1 MFFINTTR
9 IILGYENLVRN
20 SQEIKFNP
28 VISSFVFS
36 SRSKLDFNIK
46 RIREQLDK
54 IDYSRS
60 KRGLINGL
68 GSLVKFVSGNLDDN
82 DLQIINRNL
91 ERLHQNNKIEMEKI
105 NQFTV
110 FANHV
115 SKRFEEET
123 KIINQNIFETKQFME
138 RLEDIVDAQIA
149 FQNEINHSEQLLN
162 VLLMIERT
170 ISLAFQE
177 IPNLEIITHE
187 ELVKIHTFLETIYSS
202 EQLIPFNTKFS
213 FKQLEVAK
221 LSVFCTSQTINF
233 LLKIPILKP
242 HLASYFQMLPVP
254 NSQDI
259 FTIPPKKYFI
269 KMGNTELWTDEH
281 CQKTTPTFLCY
292 QQPVQEACSLEK
304 LNQCVSAKATND
316 YEIVYML
323 QNSQLLAI
331 SKNNREVIEDCHGL
345 LTRHSISGSN
355 LISSPCRLI
364 IGTFIYANTTP
375 VYEIQIPEITSVQNF
390 SKKLHLELKH
400 LTSPNIIHKDAIH
413 LSLDNTVDSGTV
425 LHYSLSITS
434 WICLF
439 VLVVLIIKYRKRI
452 HDLFCKPR
460 TIIHVQST
468 TNPSM
473 EQPLNEVVQS

>member
-1 MFFINTTR
+1 M
-9 IILGYENLVRN
+9 
-20 SQEIKFNP
+20 
-28 VISSFVFS
+28 
-36 SRSKLDFNIK
+36 
-46 RIREQLDK
+46 
-54 IDYSRS
+54 
-60 KRGLINGL
+60 
-68 GSLVKFVSGNLDDN
+68 GS
-82 DLQIINRNL
+82 
-91 ERLHQNNKIEMEKI
+91 
-105 NQFTV
+105 
-110 FANHV
+110 
-115 SKRFEEET
+115 
-123 KIINQNIFETKQFME
+123 
-138 RLEDIVDAQIA
+138 
-149 FQNEINHSEQLLN
+149 
-162 VLLMIERT
+162 
-170 ISLAFQE
+170 
-177 IPNLEIITHE
+177 
-187 ELVKIHTFLETIYSS
+187 
-202 EQLIPFNTKFS
+202 
-213 FKQLEVAK
+213 
-221 LSVFCTSQTINF
+221 
-233 LLKIPILKP
+233 
-242 HLASYFQMLPVP
+242 
-254 NSQDI
+254 
-259 FTIPPKKYFI
+259 
-269 KMGNTELWTDEH
+269 TELWTDEH

-316 YEIVYML
+316 YEIVYVL

-375 VYEIQIPEITSVQNF
+375 VYEIQIPEITSVQNY

-434 WICLF
+434 WTCLF

-468 TNPSM
+468 NNPSM